1 MDSDRKVALSETDHA
16 VALMPVMLLGMGA
29 WDVTAFGNDDAA
41 DWASELVDAGNPI
54 GFVEITLGLAQR
66 DGYLEALDGSQLI
79 AAAAVVAAAVSGNVP
94 GGFPESLNQWLGGK
108 EGSLKGFAAVAKTA
122 VQRVRGTDSEL
133 RDLWEATED
142 FSAWN
147 ADLEAISTAL
157 R

>member
-1 MDSDRKVALSETDHA
+1 MV
-16 VALMPVMLLGMGA
+16 PVMLVGMGA

-41 DWASELVDAGNPI
+41 DWTSELVDAGNPI
-54 GFVEITLGLAQR
+54 EILETTLALAQR
-66 DGYLEALDGSQLI
+66 DGYLEAPDGSQLV

-94 GGFPESLNQWLGGK
+94 EGFPESLNQWLRGK

-122 VQRVRGTDSEL
+122 VQRVRGANSEL

>member
-1 MDSDRKVALSETDHA
+1 MV
-16 VALMPVMLLGMGA
+16 PVMLLGMGA

-54 GFVEITLGLAQR
+54 EFLRTALALAQR
-66 DGYLEALDGSQLI
+66 DGYMEAPDGSQLG
-79 AAAAVVAAAVSGNVP
+79 AAAAVVAAAVFGNVP
-94 GGFPESLNQWLGGK
+94 EGFPESLNQWLRGK
-108 EGSLKGFAAVAKTA
+108 EGSLKGLAAVAKNA
-122 VQRVRGTDSEL
+122 VQRVRGADSEL